1 MTKTLKLLPK
11 RKGKAVT
18 SIERQRQQIDFKT
31 FYEDFYKKKI
41 ARNSKLCKVSSNVAW
56 SEIRTKIK
64 GSSFK
69 YFEFTLC
76 GPYNPNDSVQKNK
89 IRDEYARLQPDQG
102 LRAQV
107 FEIFESYE
115 QWKQENNYFDI
126 EDFVGL
132 FYRKIKKWPYEDFN
146 FDLIVIDEVQD
157 LSFNSI
163 KVLTNLC
170 LNNFLICGD
179 NAQNIEKGI
188 NFKFKELRSFLAS
201 AITNRSE
208 KIVEYGDYVNQAENL
223 SRLSQYHLGLNFR
236 SSKQILDLA
245 NFVVCLLE
253 TYFGDE
259 IDSFPKERG
268 FFSSPRPVV
277 VELGT
282 SVECLV
288 DILET
293 YLKMEVDVGPKPEEK
308 PEESMDQ
315 SAALL
320 QKKVK
325 VGSDFC
331 VIVRDE
337 AAKALVPEALQSC
350 IVLTLQ
356 ESKGLEFEN
365 VLLYNH
371 FTNNDSEKGWRFL
384 FTRTSVQEQRISA
397 AELKELLEEKD
408 LFRRSKLE
416 LCRLVQEG
424 RDSCYQFSTSAQLD
438 HMSTQAQLEG
448 LSADLKFLYVAI
460 TRAKKNFIIF
470 DSAANKQSNGIRQD
484 FDRMCNKLGIAQF
497 VDADSFRRLD
507 SEYQVDANWRAA
519 HRQMAREKGYCF
531 LKQGE
536 YLTAERFFK
545 VSNDQRLIEYCK
557 ASEKAKM
564 AGDLLSLEFDDEMKK
579 KYSNL
584 AELQKHVSKA
594 FSEAA
599 EIFGGLQKWNEA
611 GKCYFSAE
619 DYAQAA
625 ESFGKMDNK
634 LYLAHSLF
642 MVKKYEEALPLYYE
656 LEQDDL
662 VQACLYNLAEGGKDM
677 TRFAAMLAGMSDE
690 AKEVSVFDDST
701 FLRYLKNIFDEVK
714 LELDQDDQKDLEPL
728 SLPEEPQLSQLD
740 QEEEMSEKPEPKS
753 AHQSDSFV
761 VVSEKNSL
769 DDFVEVKSVVSELK
783 SLGGSFEL
791 VLSSIKSSASD
802 KQFEIASKVV
812 SKLEVHR
819 RRIES
824 LLGAMPGSDVLFHKR
839 DNQMQSLMFDLAILY
854 KFEDVGL
861 QMMKDTGEQR
871 AEVLDRL
878 ILNKMLNLDLNL
890 LSTRRV
896 NFAGLGVER
905 SRPTVSENLG
915 ELITLNIFDIISSLK
930 LGPGVQPQFQ
940 TVDDIIKYH
949 YFSISLMGLAEFF
962 YPLAVGADVRLQ
974 LALFVGHARWA
985 QLHSGEDPVD
995 ASFVDLAPQPASSLR
1010 AEPAEAI
1017 VGKLD
1022 QLLKQ
1027 SDLEHRLLQP
1037 QPHDLQQVETAL
1049 DLAAELFR
1057 RIADCNRTKSEE
1069 QAQEL
1074 AQHFYGFAVWRLI
1087 KLLRVLLKKRH
1098 ALKGSNSR
1106 ELVDLVFRKL
1116 GLRNGERAT
1125 LARGR
1130 YDDFVLVSRDSWLL
1144 QLAES
1149 CSDLKSAL
1157 KLDKDCV
1164 GFAINRDKDLFLVE
1178 KTQFSHFGF
1187 TLCVNQLLA
1196 HYKVGSFSQLV
1207 QLEIFSKLS
1216 APEKAAIKIQKLYSK
1231 KFEEIMF
1238 SFDYGISSLANI
1250 EDYFFSKAMALLR
1263 SGQPDGTT
1271 YFCVYQNY
1279 GILDR
1284 GADSSKVAARL
1295 VRAEC
1300 VKRNDSRVFFLL
1312 EETDECLRKGEVANA
1327 YFKNADLFD
1336 YCEQNQV
1343 ETSKSVDAWLNLREI
1358 LILALVY
1365 GAVPPLHE
1373 TDRKFHNYRDHIL
1386 LPDCFRAEVEA
1397 LDWVVR
1403 VQDRLFLDAS
1413 KLKTEG
1419 IATIEHGIQSKFA
1432 TAIAQLPKSVYSLY
1446 PELQAYL
1453 KDISSPSDSG
1463 TLSSPRPRR
1472 LLQALPSE
1480 PGRSRAAAGRRA
1492 GERGP
1497 SGFCRAASRPG
1508 PRNCAPGRR
1517 PPAPQKESE
1526 DQPRDPVGQA
1536 LPNRPQLPR
1545 PGVRLQ
1551 AHATAF

>member
-1 MTKTLKLLPK
+1 MTKALKLIPK
-11 RKGKAVT
+11 RKGKTVT
-18 SIERQRQQIDFKT
+18 SIDKQRQQIDFKT

-69 YFEFTLC
+69 YFEYTLC
-76 GPYNPNDSVQKNK
+76 GPYNPNDSLQKTK
-89 IRDEYARLQPDQG
+89 IREEYAKLQPDST

-115 QWKQENNYFDI
+115 LWKQENNYFDI

-223 SRLSQYHLGLNFR
+223 SKLSQYHLGLNFR

-245 NFVVCLLE
+245 NYVVCLLE

-268 FFSSPRPVV
+268 FFSSPKPVI

-282 SVECLV
+282 SVDCLV

-293 YLKMEVDVGPKPEEK
+293 YLKMEVDVSSKTEEK
-308 PEESMDQ
+308 MEESMDQ
-315 SAALL
+315 SAVLL
-320 QKKVK
+320 QKKIK
-325 VGSDFC
+325 IGSDFC

-337 AAKALVPEALQSC
+337 AAKAHVPEALKNC
-350 IVLTLQ
+350 IILTLQ

-371 FTNNDSEKGWRFL
+371 FTNNDSEKGWRFI
-384 FTRTSVQEQRISA
+384 FTRTTVQEQRISTS
-397 AELKELLEEKD
+397 EMKELLEEKD

-416 LCRLVQEG
+416 LCKLVQEG
-424 RDSCYQFSTSAQLD
+424 KDSCYQFSTSAQLD

-470 DSAANKQSNGIRQD
+470 DSAANKQSNSIRQD
-484 FDRMCNKLGIAQF
+484 FDRMCKKLGIAQF
-497 VDADSFRRLD
+497 VDETNFQRLE
-507 SEYQVDANWRAA
+507 SEYKVDANWRSV
-519 HRQMAREKGYCF
+519 HQQMAREKGYCF

-545 VSNDQRLIEYCK
+545 VSNDQRLIEYCR

-564 AGDLLSLEFDDEMKK
+564 AGDLLSLEFDDEMRK

-594 FSEAA
+594 FTEAA
-599 EIFGGLQKWNEA
+599 DIFSQLTKWNEA

-619 DYAQAA
+619 DYVQAA
-625 ESFGKMDNK
+625 ECFRKMDNK

-642 MVKKYEEALPLYYE
+642 MLKQHEEALPLYYE

-662 VQACLYNLAEGGKDM
+662 VQACLYNLAEGGKEM
-677 TRFAAMLAGMSDE
+677 TRFAAMLASMSDE
-690 AKEVSVFDDST
+690 AKEVSVFDDTT

-714 LELDQDDQKDLEPL
+714 LELDQDEQKDLEPL
-728 SLPEEPQLSQLD
+728 SLPEEPQLSQLE
-740 QEEEMSEKPEPKS
+740 QEEEMEEKPAPASLQQS
-753 AHQSDSFV
+753 ADSFV
-761 VVSEKNSL
+761 VVSEKNSV
-769 DDFVEVKSVVSELK
+769 DEFVEVKSVVSELK

-791 VLSSIKSSASD
+791 VLSSIKSSKSD
-802 KQFEIASKVV
+802 RQLEIASKII

-839 DNQMQSLMFDLAILY
+839 DKQMQNLVFDLAILY

-861 QMMKDTGEQR
+861 QIMKDSGEQR
-871 AEVLDRL
+871 NDVLDRL
-878 ILNKMLNLDLNL
+878 ITNKMLNLDLNL
-890 LSTRRV
+890 LSSRRIS
-896 NFAGLGVER
+896 FTALGVER
-905 SRPTVSENLG
+905 SRPAISENLG

-930 LGPGVQPQFQ
+930 FGPGTQPQFQ
-940 TVDDIIKYH
+940 TVDEIIRYH
-949 YFSISLMGLAEFF
+949 FFNISIMGLAEFF
-962 YPLAVGADVRLQ
+962 YPLAVTSDVRHQ
-974 LALFVGHARWA
+974 LALFVGHTRWS
-985 QLHSGEDPVD
+985 QLHSVEDPID
-995 ASFVDLAPQPASSLR
+995 NSFIDVALPQASSLR
-1010 AEPAEAI
+1010 SELPDTI
-1017 VGKLD
+1017 VGKLNH
-1022 QLLKQ
+1022 LLKQ
-1027 SDLEHRLLQP
+1027 ADLEHRFFQTQP
-1037 QPHDLQQVETAL
+1037 YDLQQIETFL
-1049 DLAAELFR
+1049 DLTEELFR
-1057 RIADCNRTKSEE
+1057 RIADCNKTKNEE
-1069 QAQEL
+1069 KAQEL
-1074 AQHFYGFAVWRLI
+1074 ALLFRGFEVWRLI
-1087 KLLRVLLKKRH
+1087 KVLRLLLKKRH
-1098 ALKGSNSR
+1098 ALRGRNAR
-1106 ELVDLVFRKL
+1106 ELLELVFRKL
-1116 GLRNGERAT
+1116 GFRNGERAT

-1130 YDDFVLVSRDSWLL
+1130 YDDYILVCKNSWLL

-1157 KLDKDCV
+1157 KLDKDCF
-1164 GFAINRDKDLFLVE
+1164 GFAVNREEDLYLVE
-1178 KTQFSHFGF
+1178 KTQFSQFSF
-1187 TLCVNQLLA
+1187 TLCTNQLLTY
-1196 HYKVGSFSQLV
+1196 YKVASYTQLV

-1216 APEKAAIKIQKLYSK
+1216 ASEKAAIKIQKIYSK

-1238 SFDYGISSLANI
+1238 NFDYSISSQANI
-1250 EDYFFSKAMALLR
+1250 EDYFFSKAMVLLR
-1263 SGQPDGTT
+1263 NSTADGSV
-1271 YFCVYQNY
+1271 YFGVYQNY
-1279 GILDR
+1279 GILNK

-1295 VRAEC
+1295 VRSEC
-1300 VKRNDSRVFFLL
+1300 VKRNDSRIFFLL

-1327 YFKNADLFD
+1327 YFKNVDLFD

-1343 ETSKSVDAWLNLREI
+1343 ETSKSIDSWLNLREI

-1365 GAVPPLHE
+1365 GAVPPLQA
-1373 TDRKFHNYRDHIL
+1373 TDRKFHNYADHIL
-1386 LPDCFRAEVEA
+1386 LPECFRVEVEA

-1403 VQDRLFLDAS
+1403 VQDQLFIDES
-1413 KLKTEG
+1413 KLKTQGVE
-1419 IATIEHGIQSKFA
+1419 TIEHGIQSKFA
-1432 TAIAQLPKSVYSLY
+1432 TAIGQLSKSIYGVY
-1446 PELQAYL
+1446 PELQLYL
-1453 KDISSPSDSG
+1453 KDISSPTSSG
-1463 TLSSPRPRR
+1463 TL
-1472 LLQALPSE
+1472 
-1480 PGRSRAAAGRRA
+1480 
-1492 GERGP
+1492 
-1497 SGFCRAASRPG
+1497 C
-1508 PRNCAPGRR
+1508 
-1517 PPAPQKESE
+1517 
-1526 DQPRDPVGQA
+1526 
-1536 LPNRPQLPR
+1536 
-1545 PGVRLQ
+1545 
-1551 AHATAF
+1551 